1 MTLRQQHRCDA
12 VHVLPPYPLVA
23 LGIILD
29 HSMLKIRVGFRLQVV
44 KKTPIYSAFAD
55 FQFLLCCV
63 ITVHQRCRRSYGRGM
78 LYYTA
83 AGRAENQRFTFSLS
97 RCGYVTTGSVH
108 NYYACVFC
116 CLRGVKL
123 NFHESFPREDP
134 RETVGVSDD
143 FPVLLA
149 TRLYLIGRPAV
160 CCGVVPPSLSV
171 CCVVLLIPRAR
182 HA

>member
-1 MTLRQQHRCDA
+1 VRYNGVTLRQQHRCDA

-63 ITVHQRCRRSYGRGM
+63 ITVHQRCRRSYGRDM

-83 AGRAENQRFTFSLS
+83 AGRAENQRLLSLS
-97 RCGYVTTGSVH
+97 RGVGMSRPGLCIIITRAYSV
-108 NYYACVFC
+108 ACV
-116 CLRGVKL
+116 
-123 NFHESFPREDP
+123 
-134 RETVGVSDD
+134 
-143 FPVLLA
+143 A
-149 TRLYLIGRPAV
+149 
-160 CCGVVPPSLSV
+160 
-171 CCVVLLIPRAR
+171 
-182 HA
+182 